1 MILPAERELRA
12 ALARFASARI
22 DHDVRP
28 TGGTSRVLED
38 ATYTLC
44 VMTSSRSLE
53 EALAAADALL
63 QRYCAD
69 RAAVSREVLTVVD
82 VPRSGGPVESASD
95 TSRLE
100 STGANFGR

>member
-28 TGGTSRVLED
+28 AGSTSRALED

-53 EALAAADALL
+53 EALIAADALL
-63 QRYCAD
+63 ERYCAD
-69 RAAVSREVLTVVD
+69 HAVSREVLAVVD
-82 VPRSGGPVESASD
+82 VPRSGGSAEAASD

-100 STGANFGR
+100 STGA

>member
-1 MILPAERELRA
+1 MILPAEKELRA

-28 TGGTSRVLED
+28 TGSTSRALED

-44 VMTSSRSLE
+44 VMTSSRNAK
-53 EALAAADALL
+53 EALLAADALL

-69 RAAVSREVLTVVD
+69 RETPAQRDERLVDAAGIGRPAER
-82 VPRSGGPVESASD
+82 PEYA
-95 TSRLE
+95 SRLD
-100 STGANFGR
+100 SSPM

>member
-22 DHDVRP
+22 DHDVCP
-28 TGGTSRVLED
+28 TGGTSRALED

-44 VMTSSRSLE
+44 VMTSSRSLD
-53 EALAAADALL
+53 EALIAADALL
-63 QRYCAD
+63 QRYRAD

-82 VPRSGGPVESASD
+82 APRPGGPVDTASD

-100 STGANFGR
+100 PTGA